1 MTRQNP
7 DKYCWR
13 LDAVKKLI
21 TIIAITV
28 GITAEAAPLPDFQ
41 FKSPSFNGNGYG
53 TYVLTI
59 QNEEYTRKQAIEQAL
74 QAAQDKAKAD
84 AANTPINQFLVNLES
99 RVLAQVSQNLATA
112 MFAPGASTSG
122 TFNFQGNTIFWQNLG
137 STVRLRVTDNL
148 GNVTTIDVPLGSF
161 TFTQP

>member
-1 MTRQNP
+1 M
-7 DKYCWR
+7 
-13 LDAVKKLI
+13 
-21 TIIAITV
+21 
-28 GITAEAAPLPDFQ
+28 AAPLPDYT

-59 QNEEYTRKQAIEQAL
+59 QNEEFTRKQAIEQAM

-84 AANTPINQFLVNLES
+84 KANTPINQFLVNLES
-99 RVLAQVSQNLATA
+99 RILAQVSQNLATA
-112 MFAPGASTSG
+112 MFAPGAATSG
-122 TFNFQGNTIFWQNLG
+122 TMNFQVNTIFWQHNANSITLQ
-137 STVRLRVTDNL
+137 VTDNL